1 MVKGTKGCPKGG
13 TMTSTQC
20 IDNEKWARFR
30 FSVIGGL
37 LARPMQRG
45 ELKPAIEALAEKSW
59 IHPTQSDQV
68 LQLGFS
74 TIERWLYRA
83 LKAANP
89 FEALGRRT
97 CQASR
102 GHPSLGPELFA
113 SLQESYRLH
122 RGWTYKLHYEN
133 LLALVEERSELGPL
147 PAYHTVRRTMKRL
160 GWYRDRKRFRNPTP
174 GQQRAM
180 DRLDTREVRSYEAT
194 HVHQLWH
201 TDFHS
206 GSLPIQTPKGTCVY
220 PRLCAVLD
228 DASRLCC
235 HAQWYLAESAE
246 NFYHALAQA
255 FFKRG
260 IPKSLMSDNGGAFT
274 AEEITEGLARIG
286 VVHELILPYSPY
298 QNGKQE
304 HFWAVVESQLLPML
318 ELVKPLTLDFLNKAT
333 QAWVE
338 ESYNRTVHASLGMS
352 PLERL
357 IKGPELSREAPDAAS
372 LRFAFTLRQER
383 ILRRSDCTCSVEGVR
398 FEVPFRFKEL
408 RTLTLR
414 YQRWNL
420 ADVLLVD
427 QRTSKILARLDP
439 LDKKANAGGMRRTR
453 RPLLPPSPDAA
464 DRQQGE
470 PLPPLMRRLLADY
483 AATGLPP
490 AYIPKDELH
499 LDIEGDA
506 P

>member
-1 MVKGTKGCPKGG
+1 
-13 TMTSTQC
+13 MTSKQR

-37 LARPMQRG
+37 LVRPMGKGDLR
-45 ELKPAIEALAEKSW
+45 PAIEALAEKSW
-59 IHPTQSDQV
+59 IHPTQSDQA
-68 LQLGFS
+68 LRLGFS
-74 TIERWLYRA
+74 TIERWYYRA

-97 CQASR
+97 NQALR
-102 GHPSLGPELFA
+102 EHPSLGPELFVA
-113 SLQESYRLH
+113 LQESYRLH

-133 LLALVEERSELGPL
+133 LVPLVSARPELGPL
-147 PAYHTVRRTMKRL
+147 PTYHTVRRIMKKY

-180 DRLDTREVRSYEAT
+180 DRLDTREVRSYEAS

-206 GSLPIQTPKGTCVY
+206 GSLPIQTPQGTKEY
-220 PRLCAVLD
+220 PRLCAILD

-235 HAQWYLAESAE
+235 HAQWYLAETAE
-246 NFYHALAQA
+246 NLYHALMQA

-260 IPKSLMSDNGGAFT
+260 IPKSLMSDNGGAMT
-274 AEEITEGLARIG
+274 AEEITDGLARIG

-304 HFWAVVESQLLPML
+304 HFWAVVESQLLPMI
-318 ELVKPLTLDFLNKAT
+318 ELVKPLTLDFLNRAT

-352 PLERL
+352 PLDRL
-357 IKGPELSREAPDAAS
+357 IKGPELSRQAPDAAA
-372 LRFAFTLRQER
+372 LRFAFTQRQVR
-383 ILRRSDCTCSVEGVR
+383 TLRRSDGTCSVEGIR
-398 FEVPFRFKEL
+398 FEVPSRFLEL

-427 QRTSKILARLDP
+427 HRTSTILARLDP
-439 LDKKANAGGMRRTR
+439 LDKKANANGLRRTR
-453 RPLLPPSPDAA
+453 RPLLPPASPDAA
-464 DRQQGE
+464 DPEHRD
-470 PLPPLMRRLLADY
+470 PLPPLMRQLLADY
-483 AATGLPP
+483 ASTGLPP